1 MSESKLMKP
10 LFHGY
15 HFNKNGIK
23 KRAVFCREV
32 SNGKDTYRLWRSAGK
47 PDVAYPRTE
56 NDTYRLHIELNGYLI
71 PLYQKI
77 CSAIL
82 NKRWKMYGRPSNAV
96 NIKIESSSAD

>member
-23 KRAVFCREV
+23 KRAVFCSEV

-71 PLYQKI
+71 PLGQSECDLIHTSGRQPAYQK
-77 CSAIL
+77 L
-82 NKRWKMYGRPSNAV
+82 
-96 NIKIESSSAD
+96 